1 MNDAVTVYLGLGSN
15 VEPERHFELGLAAL
29 RDQFGQVDL
38 SPLHRSA
45 AVGFDGSDF
54 LNAVARIRTTL
65 SVGALKAWL
74 TELENRHGRDR
85 DQPRYSDRSLD
96 IDILLYGDAHGVVD
110 GLTLPRDE
118 ILEQAY
124 VLKPLAELA
133 PDLVHPAT
141 GRRMADHWSD
151 FEGAHS

>member
-1 MNDAVTVYLGLGSN
+1 MNDAVTVYLCLGSN

-85 DQPRYSDRSLD
+85 DQPR
-96 IDILLYGDAHGVVD
+96 
-110 GLTLPRDE
+110 
-118 ILEQAY
+118 
-124 VLKPLAELA
+124 
-133 PDLVHPAT
+133 
-141 GRRMADHWSD
+141 
-151 FEGAHS
+151 